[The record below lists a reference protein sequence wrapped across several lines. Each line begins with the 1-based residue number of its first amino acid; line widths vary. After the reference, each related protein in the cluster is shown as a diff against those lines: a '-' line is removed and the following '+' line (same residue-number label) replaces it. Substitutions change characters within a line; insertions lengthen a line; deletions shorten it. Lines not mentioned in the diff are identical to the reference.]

1 VNVKKN
7 IDTLV
12 EEYRE
17 VRRERMNLD
26 KQCQLLKLSENA
38 IKALVLEELNRLK
51 LQSAGGEDFTVYR
64 VKKTLVRV
72 EDWDK
77 FYQHILATG
86 HFDLLQK
93 RPAVLALA
101 DRAADGA
108 KVPGV
113 ELGHYTDVSVRTKGA
128 K

>member
-1 VNVKKN
+1 MSVN
-7 IDTLV
+7 IDELV
-12 EEYRE
+12 EEYRALRGQRRGLDE
-17 VRRERMNLD
+17 AIKELRREETIVKDKIMDALD
-26 KQCQLLKLSENA
+26 K
-38 IKALVLEELNRLK
+38 LN
-51 LQSAGGEDFTVYR
+51 LQSAGGEEFTVYKQ
-64 VKKTLVRV
+64 KKTLVCV
-72 EDWDK
+72 KDWDK

-108 KVPGV
+108 EVPGV
-113 ELGHYTDVSVRTKGA
+113 ELGHFYDVSVRTKGA